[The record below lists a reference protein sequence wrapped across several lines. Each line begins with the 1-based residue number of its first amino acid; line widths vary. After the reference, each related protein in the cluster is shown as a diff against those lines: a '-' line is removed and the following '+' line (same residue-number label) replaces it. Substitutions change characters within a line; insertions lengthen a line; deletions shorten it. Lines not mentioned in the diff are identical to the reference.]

1 MVHDRWE
8 SPTNP
13 SLDRQAPSR
22 LGDQRGEDG
31 AMTVFM
37 IATALLLLL
46 LFGLVF
52 NEGLAVLRKID
63 LQNRADSIALAM
75 GRNQA
80 SALNQLLSAN
90 HLIGEELAWAVIP
103 EALSGSNVTGSDLES
118 GDRREAER
126 LAKRIPDLTGAL
138 QRLGQS
144 TPAAG
149 TLQQPIASG
158 ATTGQAKIRLRG
170 ALVRN
175 YEQRLGGTTAALLVQ
190 ESAILAEWQVLSQ
203 LEARARLCGSAKAY
217 LLSQSIPALLDQTY
231 QLVQGRGPA
240 ATREAHE
247 LGAAQ
252 DVEGGLWPSAPPLPV
267 WPEAVDLADPDPVH
281 AFRDA
286 QIVQASWPWVLY
298 DRQPVAERLK
308 SLTYSS
314 ATELYDRW
322 IVTMTARLARR
333 IYLQT
338 QQSLFVLTDSTPARK
353 GVEPLL
359 FDSRLADRR
368 FGLLTLAYR
377 PAPEPLAAT
386 IFRKSNPAGQLAHC
400 QVLLFNALPQR
411 PSVEA
416 PTLQTQVGWD
426 TLNWSVPVARYPA
439 IEPVVLPRV
448 NPGWR
453 ARLVPVTLLDV
464 AAPDLEMPFRGPVD
478 RIVPVPRA
486 LQTH

>member
-1 MVHDRWE
+1 
-8 SPTNP
+8 
-13 SLDRQAPSR
+13 
-22 LGDQRGEDG
+22 
-31 AMTVFM
+31 MTVFM

-175 YEQRLGGTTAALLVQ
+175 YEQRLGGATAALLDP
-190 ESAILAEWQVLSQ
+190 EPAILAEWQVLSE
-203 LEARARLCGSAKAY
+203 LEVQARSCESAKAY
-217 LLSQSIPALLDQTY
+217 LLSQSIPALLDRTY
-231 QLVQGRGPA
+231 RLVQGRGPA
-240 ATREAHE
+240 AAREAHE

-252 DVEGGLWPSAPPLPV
+252 NIGGGLWSPVPPLPV
-267 WPEAVDLADPDPVH
+267 RPEAVDLADPDPVH

-286 QIVQASWPWVLY
+286 QIVQAAWPWVLY
-298 DRQPVAERLK
+298 DRQPVVDRLK
-308 SLTYSS
+308 SLTFSS
-314 ATELYDRW
+314 AIELYDRW
-322 IVTMTARLARR
+322 IVTTTARLARR
-333 IYLQT
+333 VYLQAP
-338 QQSLFVLTDSTPARK
+338 QRLFVLTDSAPGRK
-353 GVEPLL
+353 GVEPWV

-368 FGLLTLAYR
+368 FGLLALAYR
-377 PAPEPLAAT
+377 PAPEAFGAA
-386 IFRKSNPAGQLAHC
+386 IFPGSNPAGHLAHS
-400 QVLLFNALPQR
+400 QVLLFNAPPQR
-411 PSVEA
+411 PSAEA
-416 PTLQTQVGWD
+416 PSLQPQVGWD
-426 TLNWSVPVARYPA
+426 TLNWSVSVAQYPA
-439 IEPVVLPRV
+439 IEPVVPPRV
-448 NPGWR
+448 NPSWR
-453 ARLVPVTLLDV
+453 TRLVPVTLLDV
-464 AAPDLEMPFRGPVD
+464 AAPELEVPFRGPID
-478 RIVPVPRA
+478 RMVPIPRA